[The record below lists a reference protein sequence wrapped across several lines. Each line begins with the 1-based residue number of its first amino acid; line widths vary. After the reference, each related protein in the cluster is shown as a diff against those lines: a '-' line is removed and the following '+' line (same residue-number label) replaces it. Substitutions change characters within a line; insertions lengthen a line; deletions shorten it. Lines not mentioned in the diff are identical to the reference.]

1 MTSAVRIWAGSMRSR
16 PSGRAVRLDGY
27 GRQMGVRGDER
38 TVVPIEADRS
48 AAGAGGLGGVG
59 RPLSRRLF
67 VAEVWLVLGVSLGA
81 SALWAAVRYIGDLTA
96 PVPLRRQVAE
106 LNSSAAP
113 GRPWL
118 DLALQLVGIA
128 TALVPAL
135 LALNLLARDGGGPSA
150 IGLDCRQPSRDVG
163 FGAGL
168 AAMVGGTGLGLY
180 LLAWHSGVNLTV
192 VPTSLPAVW
201 WRVPVLL
208 ASAVENA
215 LLEEVVVV
223 GYLLTRLR
231 RFGWNDRTALATSA
245 VLRGSY
251 HLYQGFGGFVAN
263 LLMGLLFGRIYQR
276 HGRIGPLVV
285 AHSLIDS
292 VAFVGYVILVGKV
305 SWLPQP

>member
-1 MTSAVRIWAGSMRSR
+1 M
-16 PSGRAVRLDGY
+16 
-27 GRQMGVRGDER
+27 
-38 TVVPIEADRS
+38 
-48 AAGAGGLGGVG
+48 
-59 RPLSRRLF
+59 
-67 VAEVWLVLGVSLGA
+67 
-81 SALWAAVRYIGDLTA
+81 
-96 PVPLRRQVAE
+96 
-106 LNSSAAP
+106 
-113 GRPWL
+113 
-118 DLALQLVGIA
+118 
-128 TALVPAL
+128 
-135 LALNLLARDGGGPSA
+135 ALNLLARDGGGPSA